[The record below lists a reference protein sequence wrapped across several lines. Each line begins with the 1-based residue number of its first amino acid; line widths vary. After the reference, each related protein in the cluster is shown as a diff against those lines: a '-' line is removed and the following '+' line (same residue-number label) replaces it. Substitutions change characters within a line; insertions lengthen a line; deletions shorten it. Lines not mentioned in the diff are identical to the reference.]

1 MFWSLVR
8 PDRILLPITRSAA
21 VTTSLEAGELAVV
34 MITCGGRNRGRM
46 THDGQRCERILRHL
60 PPCHCG
66 LCCFMADPKR
76 KPRQSDVD
84 RDTGERRRQEEAL
97 DEALKNTFPASDPVS
112 VEQPTTSGRAY
123 RSLTPFMAD
132 GAAVVF
138 TSPADSTYWPAAR
151 ACKILHPPQPYDGGK
166 HQEDDKKK
174 RNPLQFL
181 LPSREPRC
189 RIPVRPR
196 FYFARV

>member
-34 MITCGGRNRGRM
+34 R
-46 THDGQRCERILRHL
+46 LL

-76 KPRQSDVD
+76 KPRQSDVN

-112 VEQPTTSGRAY
+112 VEQPTTSGAAY
-123 RSLTPFMAD
+123 RS
-132 GAAVVF
+132 
-138 TSPADSTYWPAAR
+138 
-151 ACKILHPPQPYDGGK
+151 
-166 HQEDDKKK
+166 
-174 RNPLQFL
+174 
-181 LPSREPRC
+181 
-189 RIPVRPR
+189 
-196 FYFARV
+196 